1 MRSTNR
7 VLVFLVFFLLMCTTV
22 VSAEEDKS
30 NAVQTET
37 IIDSDDYE
45 TDYLTTSADVVVKI
59 WIDDIQGI
67 NGSDAHPIDLYI
79 VNFDQSID
87 HGCYGDNNM
96 FAEDFTP
103 LQAHEGIS
111 AGTYIEWTPPTED
124 SFRIIIDN
132 CDNQRTTDYNSN
144 IDSIIITYS
153 VDDYSDE
160 LAAEIADAAAG
171 ILGGLGVITLVGAFF
186 CCGVPFL
193 IIVVLLMR
201 KNKVV
206 VQQTAPS
213 YVAPAPMPVF
223 GQSPTMAAPP
233 IQPVV
238 SHPSAVMNGY
248 SDGAGYEWLDFE
260 GSKYWRS
267 ENSNSEW
274 TKHS

>member
-1 MRSTNR
+1 MRSKNR

-30 NAVQTET
+30 NAVEKET

-45 TDYLTTSADVVVKI
+45 LDSITTSADVVVKI
-59 WIDDIQGI
+59 WVDDIQGI
-67 NGSDAHPIDLYI
+67 NGSEAHPIDLYI
-79 VNFDQSID
+79 VNWDQSWD
-87 HGCYGDNNM
+87 HGCYGDDNM
-96 FAEDFTP
+96 FADDFTP
-103 LQAHEGIS
+103 LDAHESIS

-124 SFRIIIDN
+124 SFYILIDN
-132 CDNQRTTDYNSN
+132 CDNQRTSDYNSN

-160 LAAEIADAAAG
+160 LAEEIAEAAAG
-171 ILGGLGVITLVGAFF
+171 ILGGLGVMTCLGAFF

-206 VQQTAPS
+206 VQQSSPA
-213 YVAPAPMPVF
+213 YVVPAPMPVI

-238 SHPSAVMNGY
+238 SHPSAAMNGN